1 MGIRKTAKLVREFL
15 DSDNWKYRYINNK
28 EYISFVG
35 DVHSSHCLS
44 CLRVFITVTDKEVM
58 CYYELPVSAKECL
71 PQMAEFVMRANYG
84 LNTGSFMFDY
94 DDGQLRFKVV
104 TSSQAMEGNPTEE
117 MHRLLYVPL
126 GTIRTYARGI
136 IGVLSGYETAEEALR
151 KCEEKD

>member
-15 DSDNWKYRYINNK
+15 DSNNWKYRYINNK

-84 LNTGSFMFDY
+84 LNTGSFMLDFN
-94 DDGQLRFKVV
+94 DGELRFKVA
-104 TSSQAMEGNPTEE
+104 TSHQALEGSPTEE
-117 MHRLLYVPL
+117 MHRLLYVPM
-126 GTIRTYARGI
+126 GTIKTYARGI
-136 IGVLSGYETAEEALR
+136 VGVLSGYESAVEAVR
-151 KCEEKD
+151 KCEEND